1 MRRYDLTYA
10 KFEHTD
16 AMLSGIVGAGATFFA
31 LWPYG
36 AFTAFLA
43 APFSRASRP
52 VVGPAAV
59 GGLPAT
65 GHDNLP

>member
-1 MRRYDLTYA
+1 LTYA

-16 AMLSGIVGAGATFFA
+16 AVLSGIVGAGATFFA
-31 LWPYG
+31 LWRYG

-43 APFSRASRP
+43 APFSRA
-52 VVGPAAV
+52 VVGPAV

>member
-1 MRRYDLTYA
+1 
-10 KFEHTD
+10 
-16 AMLSGIVGAGATFFA
+16 MLFIVQSGIVGAGATFFA

-36 AFTAFLA
+36 AFSAFWPRRFRGA
-43 APFSRASRP
+43 RGP
-52 VVGPAAV
+52 VVGPAV

>member
-1 MRRYDLTYA
+1 ML
-10 KFEHTD
+10 FIV
-16 AMLSGIVGAGATFFA
+16 LSGIVGAGATFFA

-36 AFTAFLA
+36 AFSAFLA

-52 VVGPAAV
+52 CGWV

-65 GHDNLP
+65 GHDILP

>member
-1 MRRYDLTYA
+1 ML
-10 KFEHTD
+10 FIV
-16 AMLSGIVGAGATFFA
+16 LSGIVGAGATFFA
-31 LWPYG
+31 LWRYG

-43 APFSRASRP
+43 APFSRA
-52 VVGPAAV
+52 VVGPAV